1 MKYYKL
7 TDGNFDGFY
16 DNEIHGDIVYGN
28 DFHPLTESRW
38 QELLDGQSEGKEIRI
53 LKDGTLGL
61 YEFPIL
67 EEEMLNPKFNY
78 ETEEWEELATYE
90 EQLKYWE
97 EKIISNQSEMNLRA
111 QVGLYPTKEQLELK
125 ESLIAKHVNACH
137 AMALDINK

>member
-16 DNEIHGDIVYGN
+16 DNEIHGEIVYGD
-28 DFHPLTESRW
+28 DFHPLAESKW
-38 QELLDGQSEGKEIRI
+38 QEFIDGQSEGKEIRI

-78 ETEEWEELATYE
+78 DTEQWEEKATYE
-90 EQLKYWE
+90 ELLEHYELKLVEVQKDIKLRE
-97 EKIISNQSEMNLRA
+97 ELGLR
-111 QVGLYPTKEQLELK
+111 PSKEQLELK
-125 ESLIAKHVNACH
+125 SKYMNRHIDICHDIALTLN
-137 AMALDINK
+137 